1 MERPLPWKRRPNR
14 LDMRRNSKV
23 TIKQRANALVVGAVA
38 LAVAVGLAA
47 CGGDD
52 DGVGGGDTADV
63 TVAKGGPPSGDVL
76 ISNWPGYVDPG
87 PDGTIPQ
94 FEQQSGVQT
103 EYKEDVN
110 DNVVFFNK
118 LKPQLDQGSSGGR
131 SLFVVTDWMAKRM
144 YDLGYLQEI
153 NHADLPT
160 VFQNILP
167 QFEESTTDPER
178 KFSIPWQGGQTG
190 VFVDTNQAPE
200 ITSVAQLFD
209 PKYKGKVTMLT
220 EMRDTVPLILQSE
233 GINADEAT
241 KEDWLAAIDKLRQA
255 RDSGQIRRF
264 TGNEYTEDL
273 TSGNIVAAIGWSG
286 DTSLIGREGVEWRR
300 PTDGCDLFF
309 DQAVIPV
316 GAPNTPAA
324 LAFLDFAYTPENA
337 AKITEYVQYVT
348 PVAGVQEILQK
359 EDPKLAN
366 DPKIFPT
373 EAEIANCSE
382 DPDPPGSPEDVAEVE
397 AAFQE
402 VVSG

>member
-1 MERPLPWKRRPNR
+1 
-14 LDMRRNSKV
+14 
-23 TIKQRANALVVGAVA
+23 VVGAVA
-38 LAVAVGLAA
+38 LIAALALA
-47 CGGDD
+47 TCGGDD
-52 DGVGGGDTADV
+52 VGGGDDSDVQTAE
-63 TVAKGGPPSGDVL
+63 GGQPTGEVL

-87 PDGTIPQ
+87 ADGTVAQ
-94 FEQQSGVQT
+94 FEQQSGVKT
-103 EYKEDVN
+103 EYKEDVS
-110 DNVVFFNK
+110 DNVIFFNK

-153 NHADLPT
+153 NHDDVAT
-160 VFQNILP
+160 VFDNILP
-167 QFEESTTDPER
+167 QFEESTTDPDR

-190 VFVDTNQAPE
+190 IFVDTAQAPE
-200 ITSVAQLFD
+200 IDEVKDLFD

-220 EMRDTVPLILQSE
+220 EMRDTVPLVLQSE
-233 GINADEAT
+233 GVNPDDAT
-241 KEDWLAAIDKLRQA
+241 KEDWLAAVDKLKEA

-286 DTSLIGREGVEWRR
+286 DSSLVGRDSVEWRR
-300 PTDGCDLFF
+300 PKDGCDLFF

-324 LAFLDFAYTPENA
+324 LAFLNFAYTPENA

-348 PVAGVQEILQK
+348 PVDGVQEILQK
-359 EDPKLAN
+359 DNPELAN
-366 DPKIFPT
+366 DPLIFPT
-373 EAEIANCSE
+373 EEDIADCSE
-382 DPDPPGSPEDVAEVE
+382 DPNPPGDAEDVAEVE
-397 AAFQE
+397 SAFQE

>member
-1 MERPLPWKRRPNR
+1 VSSKRRF
-14 LDMRRNSKV
+14 
-23 TIKQRANALVVGAVA
+23 RALIAAGGA
-38 LAVAVGLAA
+38 LAAAVVLAA

-52 DGVGGGDTADV
+52 DSVGGAAEGDR
-63 TVAKGGPPSGDVL
+63 TVAQGGPPSGEVL

-87 PDGTIPQ
+87 PNGTIPQ

-110 DNVVFFNK
+110 DNVTFFNK

-286 DTSLIGREGVEWRR
+286 DSSLIGREGVEWRR

-316 GAPNTPAA
+316 GAPNTAAA
-324 LAFLDFAYTPENA
+324 LAFLNFAYTPENA
-337 AKITEYVQYVT
+337 AKITDYVQYVT
-348 PVAGVQEILQK
+348 PVAGVREILQQD
-359 EDPKLAN
+359 DPPVAN

-373 EAEIANCSE
+373 QEEIAPCSE
-382 DPDPPGSPEDVAEVE
+382 DPDPPGGPEDVAEVE
-397 AAFQE
+397 EAFQE

>member
-1 MERPLPWKRRPNR
+1 VSSKRRF
-14 LDMRRNSKV
+14 
-23 TIKQRANALVVGAVA
+23 RALIASGGA
-38 LAVAVGLAA
+38 LAAAVVLAA

-52 DGVGGGDTADV
+52 DGGVGGADTAEV
-63 TVAKGGPPSGDVL
+63 TVAKGGPASGEVL

-87 PDGTIPQ
+87 ADGTIPQ
-94 FEQQSGVQT
+94 FEQQSGLEV

-190 VFVDTNQAPE
+190 VFVDTAAAPE

-233 GINADEAT
+233 GISADEAT
-241 KEDWLAAIDKLRQA
+241 KEDWLVAIDKLREA

-273 TSGNIVAAIGWSG
+273 TAGNIVAAIGWSG

-324 LAFLDFAYTPENA
+324 LAFLNFAYTPANA
-337 AKITEYVQYVT
+337 AKITDYVQYVT
-348 PVAGVQEILQK
+348 PVAGVREILQK
-359 EDPKLAN
+359 EDPKVAN

-373 EAEIANCSE
+373 EEEIAPCSE
-382 DPDPPGSPEDVAEVE
+382 DPDPPGGPEDVAEVE
-397 AAFQE
+397 EAFQE

>member
-1 MERPLPWKRRPNR
+1 MTRKRKFRT
-14 LDMRRNSKV
+14 L
-23 TIKQRANALVVGAVA
+23 IAAGGA
-38 LAVAVGLAA
+38 LAAALALAA

-52 DGVGGGDTADV
+52 VGGGDTSEV
-63 TVAKGGPPSGDVL
+63 TVAAGGQASGEVL

-87 PDGTIPQ
+87 ADGTIAQ

-103 EYKEDVN
+103 DYKEDVS

-118 LKPQLDQGSSGGR
+118 LKPLLDQGDSGGR

-153 NHADLPT
+153 DHSTVPT
-160 VFQNILP
+160 VFENILP
-167 QFEESTTDPER
+167 QFEKSTTDPDR

-190 VFVDTNQAPE
+190 IWVDTAKAPE

-233 GINADEAT
+233 GITPDEAT
-241 KEDWLAAIDKLRQA
+241 KEDWLAAIAKLQDA

-286 DTSLIGREGVEWRR
+286 DGSLIGNENAEWRR

-324 LAFLDFAYTPENA
+324 LAFLNFAYTPENA
-337 AKITEYVQYVT
+337 AKITDYVQYVT
-348 PVAGVQEILQK
+348 PVNGVQ
-359 EDPKLAN
+359 
-366 DPKIFPT
+366 
-373 EAEIANCSE
+373 
-382 DPDPPGSPEDVAEVE
+382 PDPPEGRSEDRQRPEDLPGGGGDRPMLRG
-397 AAFQE
+397 
-402 VVSG
+402 SGPTG

>member
-1 MERPLPWKRRPNR
+1 VRSNR
-14 LDMRRNSKV
+14 KL
-23 TIKQRANALVVGAVA
+23 RAFIVAAMALVAS
-38 LAVAVGLAA
+38 LAIAA

-52 DGVGGGDTADV
+52 DGVGGADNGEA
-63 TVAKGGPPSGDVL
+63 TVAQGGEASGEVL
-76 ISNWPGYVDPG
+76 ISNWPGYVNPG
-87 PDGTIPQ
+87 PNGTIAA
-94 FEQQSGVQT
+94 FEQQSGVKT
-103 EYKEDVN
+103 EYKDDVS
-110 DNVVFFNK
+110 DNVIFFNK
-118 LKPQLDQGSSGGR
+118 LKPLLDQGDSGGR

-144 YDLGYLQEI
+144 YDLGYLQQI
-153 NHADLPT
+153 NHDDLPT
-160 VFQNILP
+160 VFENILP
-167 QFEESTTDPER
+167 QFEKSTTDPER

-190 VFVDTNQAPE
+190 IWVDTNQAPE
-200 ITSVAQLFD
+200 IDSVSDLFD

-220 EMRDTVPLILQSE
+220 EMRDTVTLVLQSE
-233 GINADEAT
+233 GIAPDEAT
-241 KEDWLAAIDKLRQA
+241 KEDWLAAIDKLREA

-286 DTSLIGREGVEWRR
+286 DGSLIGNKNAEWRR

-324 LAFLDFAYTPENA
+324 LAFLNFAYTPENA
-337 AKITEYVQYVT
+337 ADITDYVQYVT
-348 PVAGVQEILQK
+348 PVDGVQPILEK
-359 EDPKLAN
+359 EDPKVAN

-373 EAEIANCSE
+373 EEEIAPCSE

-402 VVSG
+402 VISG

>member
-1 MERPLPWKRRPNR
+1 VR
-14 LDMRRNSKV
+14 
-23 TIKQRANALVVGAVA
+23 IKQRTKVLGVGAAA
-38 LAVAVGLAA
+38 LAAAVVLAA

-52 DGVGGGDTADV
+52 DGGVGGGDTADV
-63 TVAKGGPPSGDVL
+63 TVAKGGTASGEVL

-190 VFVDTNQAPE
+190 IFVDTNQAPE
-200 ITSVAQLFD
+200 ITTVAQLFD

-220 EMRDTVPLILQSE
+220 EMRDTVPLIIQSE
-233 GINADEAT
+233 GIDPNEAT
-241 KEDWLAAIDKLRQA
+241 KEDWLAAIDKLGQA
-255 RDSGQIRRF
+255 RDSGQIRAF

-324 LAFLDFAYTPENA
+324 LAFLNFAYTPENA

-348 PVAGVQEILQK
+348 PVAGVQEIVQQD
-359 EDPKLAN
+359 DPKLAS
-366 DPKIFPT
+366 DPKIFPS
-373 EAEIANCSE
+373 EEEIAPCSE

>member
-1 MERPLPWKRRPNR
+1 VSSKRRF
-14 LDMRRNSKV
+14 
-23 TIKQRANALVVGAVA
+23 RALIASGGA
-38 LAVAVGLAA
+38 LAAAVVLAA

-52 DGVGGGDTADV
+52 DGGVGGADTAEV
-63 TVAKGGPPSGDVL
+63 TVAKGGPASGEVL

-87 PDGTIPQ
+87 ADGTIPQ
-94 FEQQSGVQT
+94 FEQQSGLEV

-153 NHADLPT
+153 NHADLPV

-190 VFVDTNQAPE
+190 VFVDTAAAPE

-233 GINADEAT
+233 GISADEAT
-241 KEDWLAAIDKLRQA
+241 KEDWLAAIDKLREA

-273 TSGNIVAAIGWSG
+273 TAGNIVAAIGWSG

-324 LAFLDFAYTPENA
+324 LAFLNFAYTPANA
-337 AKITEYVQYVT
+337 AKITDYVQYVT
-348 PVAGVQEILQK
+348 PVAGVREILQK
-359 EDPKLAN
+359 EDPKVAN

-373 EAEIANCSE
+373 EEEIAPCSE
-382 DPDPPGSPEDVAEVE
+382 DPDPPGGPEDVAEVE
-397 AAFQE
+397 EAFQE

>member
-1 MERPLPWKRRPNR
+1 
-14 LDMRRNSKV
+14 MRAKMSLRGPA
-23 TIKQRANALVVGAVA
+23 IAVLSLLAA
-38 LAVAVGLAA
+38 LAIAA

-52 DGVGGGDTADV
+52 DGVGGAEETDAQ
-63 TVAKGGPPSGDVL
+63 VAQGGPPSGKVL

-87 PDGTIPQ
+87 ANGTIRQ

-144 YDLGYLQEI
+144 YDLGYLQEL
-153 NHADLPT
+153 NHDDLQA
-160 VFQNILP
+160 VFDNILP

-190 VFVDTNQAPE
+190 IFVDTNEAPE
-200 ITSVAQLFD
+200 IDSVSDLFD

-233 GINADEAT
+233 GIPADEAT
-241 KEDWLAAIDKLRQA
+241 KDDWLAAIDRLREA

-273 TSGNIVAAIGWSG
+273 TAGNIVAAIGWSG

-324 LAFLDFAYTPENA
+324 LAFLNFTYTPKNA

-348 PVAGVQEILQK
+348 PVAGVQEILARRA
-359 EDPKLAN
+359 PKLAN
-366 DPKIFPT
+366 DAKIFPT
-373 EAEIANCSE
+373 EEQVADCSE
-382 DPDPPGSPEDVAEVE
+382 DPDPPGSAEDVAEVE
-397 AAFQE
+397 EAFQE
-402 VVSG
+402 VIAG

>member
-1 MERPLPWKRRPNR
+1 VKDKRRLP
-14 LDMRRNSKV
+14 
-23 TIKQRANALVVGAVA
+23 ALIAAVA
-38 LAVAVGLAA
+38 TLVAALALAA

-52 DGVGGGDTADV
+52 DSVGGGDDQQVPVAEGGTA
-63 TVAKGGPPSGDVL
+63 TGEVL

-87 PDGTIPQ
+87 PNGTIPT
-94 FEQQSGVQT
+94 FEQQTGVQT

-118 LKPQLDQGSSGGR
+118 LKPQLDQGSSGDR

-153 NHADLPT
+153 NHDDLQT
-160 VFQNILP
+160 VFDNILP

-190 VFVDTNQAPE
+190 VWVDTNQAPE

-220 EMRDTVPLILQSE
+220 EMRDTVPLVLQSE
-233 GINADEAT
+233 GIPPDEAT
-241 KEDWLAAIDKLRQA
+241 KEEWLAAIDKLSEA

-286 DTSLIGREGVEWRR
+286 DASLIGREGVEWRR

-309 DQAVIPV
+309 DQAVIPI
-316 GAPNTPAA
+316 GAPNTAAA
-324 LAFLDFAYTPENA
+324 LAFLNFAYTPENA
-337 AKITEYVQYVT
+337 ADITEYVTYVT
-348 PVAGVQEILQK
+348 PVAGVQEILQQSS
-359 EDPKLAN
+359 PKLAS

-373 EAEIANCSE
+373 EEEIADCSE
-382 DPDPPGSPEDVAEVE
+382 DPDPPGSAEDVAEVE
-397 AAFQE
+397 EAFQE